1 MRKLLLTLTF
11 IVSATIVLKAQAKY
25 GALAVDRSN
34 GFYYGFAY
42 DYATLEEAEKRA
54 IEECTRRG
62 GNAYVA
68 LTWSGAGCAVY
79 RTIDGKVGTAYGWGL
94 AATQAEAD
102 AIATRECL
110 KRSNGAP
117 ASNFVWACNSSNA
130 PFKEIFNAAGSNQAP
145 TPPASSSAPASKE
158 FISFNGSMLEA
169 SGDCPGQ
176 NTASLTAD
184 DESFGVLISNLP
196 SSGNA
201 NVGAPGTCNDCVNVI
216 LTDIN
221 NTKSYVATKGTV
233 TRTSNGVSFTVT
245 VMDLNDMIN
254 GGGSSYNLKGLIAC
268 EN

>member
-11 IVSATIVLKAQAKY
+11 IIGVIIALKAQTKY
-25 GALAVDRSN
+25 GALAIDRNN
-34 GFYYGFAY
+34 GFYYGFSH
-42 DYATLEEAEKRA
+42 DYATIEEAEKRA

-68 LTWSGAGCAVY
+68 LTWSGSGCAVY

-130 PFKEIFNAAGSNQAP
+130 PLKEIFNAIGTNQTP
-145 TPPASSSAPASKE
+145 TSKE
-158 FISFNGSMLEA
+158 YISFNGNMLNA

-176 NTASLTAD
+176 NTASLTSD

-196 SSGNA
+196 SGSNA
-201 NVGAPGTCNDCVNVI
+201 NVAAPGTCGDCVNII
-216 LTDIN
+216 LTDLN
-221 NTKSYVATKGTV
+221 NTKSYIATKGTV
-233 TRTSNGVSFTVT
+233 TRTSIGISFSVT
-245 VMDLNDMIN
+245 VMEMNNIISGD
-254 GGGSSYNLKGLIAC
+254 GTSYSLKGAIAC
-268 EN
+268 QN